1 MKPRSVAQLLLR
13 CFCSAALV
21 VFSGSAL
28 VGAQRC
34 GSFRDSRGRSSI
46 DFAPLDGYTDL
57 CSKDFQLCVM
67 LTLRY
72 PPSVQTIGYFVRNE
86 EWQDCQDGK
95 HERCRF
101 TRYLIA
107 QRGRNLSSEEFLELK
122 RHIHLDQGDV
132 VDHTESAR
140 AFELENRVSL
150 GVIDESS
157 DSISFGA
164 IFKTKAPDE
173 HGSRLTASINVVL
186 QLKGEALSLYVFD
199 AVKDLK
205 DTNRIKSLANDWLKC
220 IRDRNK

>member
-1 MKPRSVAQLLLR
+1 MKLQSMAKLLLR
-13 CFCSAALV
+13 SLCSAALV

-34 GSFRDSRGRSSI
+34 GSFRDSRDRSSI

-67 LTLRY
+67 LTLGY
-72 PPSVQTIGYFVRNE
+72 PPSVQTIGYFVRDE
-86 EWQDCQDGK
+86 EWQDCEEGK

-107 QRGRNLSSEEFLELK
+107 QRGRNLSSEEFLDLK
-122 RHIHLDQGDV
+122 RHIHLNQDNV

-164 IFKTKAPDE
+164 IFKTKVPDE

-205 DTNRIKSLANDWLKC
+205 DTDRIKSLANEWLKC